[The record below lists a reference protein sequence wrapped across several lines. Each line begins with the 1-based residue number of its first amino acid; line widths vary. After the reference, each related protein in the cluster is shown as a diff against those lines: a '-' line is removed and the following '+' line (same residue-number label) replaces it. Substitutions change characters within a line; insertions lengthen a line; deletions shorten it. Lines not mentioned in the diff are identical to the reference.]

1 MTGGRQTDETTV
13 NDHYAVTV
21 PAPVRNRL
29 DIEPGDKVRWT
40 VTDDGDLEID
50 VVKESRGVLEGFEPV
65 DMGDTHAAR
74 DHDIG
79 AVESRE

>member
-1 MTGGRQTDETTV
+1 MASDRQTDETTV

-21 PAPVRNRL
+21 PAPIRNRL

-40 VTDDGDLEID
+40 VTDDGELEID
-50 VVKESRGVLEGFEPV
+50 VVKQSRGVLEGFEPV
-65 DMGDTHAAR
+65 DMGETHAAE

-79 AVESRE
+79 AVEPRE